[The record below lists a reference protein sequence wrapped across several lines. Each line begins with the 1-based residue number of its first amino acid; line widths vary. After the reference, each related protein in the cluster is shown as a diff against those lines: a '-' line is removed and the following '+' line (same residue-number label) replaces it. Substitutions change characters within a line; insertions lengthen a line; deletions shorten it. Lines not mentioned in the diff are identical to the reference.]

1 MTDRARPYDQDALA
15 AIRRNAGRMPA
26 MEIANSLGWPLSRL
40 QRIAR
45 DHGFDLKVPEARV
58 EDPAS
63 VESRPSNRP
72 HKDPEHLR
80 SVTVSAALMPS
91 DAQLIETIAAETGLR
106 RGRVI
111 SRVIENARARDML
124 LELAKLPAPM
134 PERTGNLDE

>member
-1 MTDRARPYDQDALA
+1 
-15 AIRRNAGRMPA
+15 
-26 MEIANSLGWPLSRL
+26 
-40 QRIAR
+40 
-45 DHGFDLKVPEARV
+45 
-58 EDPAS
+58 
-63 VESRPSNRP
+63 
-72 HKDPEHLR
+72 
-80 SVTVSAALMPS
+80 MPS